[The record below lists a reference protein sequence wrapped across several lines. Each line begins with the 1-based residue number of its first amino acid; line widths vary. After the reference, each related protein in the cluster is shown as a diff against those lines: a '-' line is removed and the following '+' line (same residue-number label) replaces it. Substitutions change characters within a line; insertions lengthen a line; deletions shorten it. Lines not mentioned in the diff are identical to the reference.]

1 MDPLVLRPRKAM
13 EIVDAAIEV
22 YRRNPTHFMLVT
34 AAVQVPWLVLQL
46 VLLGNAP
53 PTDRLGTTLLLSLG
67 TLISQLFTTAI
78 VVQLASDIYLGR
90 ETDAFVSVQ
99 RIGRGIL
106 TALFAS
112 ILQSCLIIFGL
123 ILFLLP
129 AVYWSA
135 LYFAVLP
142 AIGIEKHSLLGSFS
156 RSAQLSRDLKLHILG
171 ALGVVVAIRF
181 ALALG
186 VGVVAA
192 LVPNFMIQLVLTALT
207 SILVNPL
214 AGIVDALLYYDARIR
229 HEGFDIEVMAGA
241 MATTPAP
248 AA

>member
-1 MDPLVLRPRKAM
+1 M
-13 EIVDAAIEV
+13 EIVDAAVEV

-53 PTDRLGTTLLLSLG
+53 PTDRIGTTLLLSLG

-78 VVQLASDIYLGR
+78 VVQLASDIYLGH

-99 RIGRGIL
+99 RIGVRL
-106 TALFAS
+106 VTAFVAS
-112 ILQSCLIIFGL
+112 ILQGWLIIFGL
-123 ILFLLP
+123 MLFLLP

-142 AIGIEKHSLLGSFS
+142 VIVIEKRSLFASFS
-156 RSAQLSRDLKLHILG
+156 RSAELSRDLKLHILG

-181 ALALG
+181 AIALG
-186 VGVVAA
+186 IGVAAA
-192 LVPNFMIQLVLTALT
+192 LVPNFMIQHVITALT

-229 HEGFDIEVMAGA
+229 REGFDIEMMAGD